1 MKAVHFGAG
10 NIGRGFIGDLLHNSG
25 YHITFVEV
33 SQKIVDSLNATNSY
47 DIYFLDKGYEKKT
60 ITNVNAISPVTN
72 PDEVISS
79 IVTADLI
86 TTSVWA
92 DNLPKISAI
101 LAKGLKERKL
111 KGMPKVNVLA
121 CENALYA
128 SDRLRNDVLKHTD
141 IITEAE
147 LDAIACF
154 ANISVDR
161 LALTNIR
168 DGVEYLDIDTMFEL
182 VIEQN
187 RLVDTKSEPIKGADY
202 TDNLTMY
209 LERKLYICNCG
220 HAAAGYL
227 GFIKGYQYVQQ
238 AFADKEIFEEVKG
251 MMYESAD
258 ALIKKFGFDFDEL
271 DKFIKK
277 NIKRFTINVVQDD
290 IKRVCR
296 SPIRKLDKT
305 DRLVA
310 PCESYESLVGE
321 VKYLPKAI
329 AAVFLFKNAEDV
341 QAVELQD
348 YISANGIEKSITH
361 FTGLKHGSSI
371 FTKVLTEF
379 NKFTH

>member
-33 SQKIVDSLNATNSY
+33 GQKIVDSLNATNSY

-60 ITNVNAISPVTN
+60 ITNVDAISPVAN
-72 PDEVISS
+72 PEDVVSS
-79 IVTADLI
+79 IVDADLI

-101 LAKGLKERKL
+101 LAKGLKARKL
-111 KGMPKVNVLA
+111 KGMPVVNVLA

-128 SDRLRNDVLKHTD
+128 SDRLRNEVLKHAD

-154 ANISVDR
+154 ANVSVDR
-161 LALTNIR
+161 LALTNVR

-202 TDNLTMY
+202 TDNLTKY

-238 AFADKEIFEEVKG
+238 AFADKDIFEDVKG

-258 ALIKKFGFDFDEL
+258 ALIKKFGFEFDEL
-271 DKFIKK
+271 DQFIKK
-277 NIKRFTINVVQDD
+277 NIKRFTMDVVQDD
-290 IKRVCR
+290 TKRVCR

-310 PCESYESLVGE
+310 PCEAYESLVGE

-329 AAVFLFKNAEDV
+329 AAVFLFKNSEDV

-348 YISANGIEKSITH
+348 YISKNGIEKSIAH
-361 FTGLKHGSSI
+361 FTGLEQGSSI
-371 FTKVLTEF
+371 YTKVLAEF
-379 NKFTH
+379 NKFNH

>member
-33 SQKIVDSLNATNSY
+33 GQKVVDSLNATNSY

-60 ITNVNAISPVTN
+60 ITNVNAVSPVTS
-72 PDEVISS
+72 PDDVVAS
-79 IVTADLI
+79 VVAADLI

-101 LAKGLKERKL
+101 LAKGLKARKL

-128 SDRLRNDVLKHTD
+128 SDRLRNEVLKHTD

-154 ANISVDR
+154 ANVSVDR
-161 LALTNIR
+161 LALTNVR
-168 DGVEYLDIDTMFEL
+168 EGVEYLDIDTMFEL

-238 AFADKEIFEEVKG
+238 AFADKAIFEDVKG

-258 ALIKKFGFDFDEL
+258 ALIRKFGFEFDEL
-271 DKFIKK
+271 DYFIKK
-277 NIKRFTINVVQDD
+277 NIKRFTMDVVQDD

-296 SPIRKLDKT
+296 SPVRKLDKT

-329 AAVFLFKNAEDV
+329 AAVFMFKNSEDV

-348 YISANGIEKSITH
+348 YISAHGIENAISH
-361 FTGLKHGSSI
+361 FTGLENGSSI
-371 FTKVLTEF
+371 FNKVLAEF
-379 NKFTH
+379 KKFNH

>member
-10 NIGRGFIGDLLHNSG
+10 NIGRGFIGDLLHDSG

-33 SQKIVDSLNATNSY
+33 GQKIVDSLNTTNSY

-60 ITNVNAISPVTN
+60 ITNVCAISPVSH
-72 PDEVISS
+72 PEEVVKS
-79 IVTADLI
+79 VVGADLI

-128 SDRLRNDVLKHTD
+128 SDRLRNEVLKHTD

-154 ANISVDR
+154 ANVSVDR
-161 LALTNIR
+161 LALTNVR

-238 AFADKEIFEEVKG
+238 SFADKDIFEDVKG

-258 ALIKKFGFDFDEL
+258 ALIKKFGFEFDEL
-271 DKFIKK
+271 DHFIKK
-277 NIKRFTINVVQDD
+277 NIKRFTMDVVQDD
-290 IKRVCR
+290 TKRVCR

-310 PCESYESLVGE
+310 PCEAYESLVGE

-329 AAVFLFKNAEDV
+329 AAVFLFKNSDDA

-361 FTGLKHGSSI
+361 FTGLEQGSAI
-371 FTKVLTEF
+371 FAKVLAEF
-379 NKFTH
+379 NKFNH